1 MGKDYVHML
10 IGYSPNIVLNKI
22 VQYLKE
28 ECSRLIQDEFTE
40 PKKGIWV
47 DIYNKEDIFV

>member
-1 MGKDYVHML
+1 ML

-28 ECSRLIQDEFTE
+28 ECSRLIQDEFIE
-40 PKKGIWV
+40 LKKRIWV